1 MNISSLLPS
10 NNNLMAQIATEENLY
25 GAWRKVRANHGAA
38 GVDGVTL
45 SRFED
50 DLPRHLTEL
59 AESLQNESYVP
70 LPLRHTSIPKKD
82 GKERELRIPII
93 LDRVAQRAFVN
104 VLDPIFEEKFLSCSF
119 GYRPGRSVSDAV
131 ERVLAYRA
139 AGLDW
144 ILDADVQD
152 FFPSVDH
159 AILLG
164 QLREH
169 IADRAVIR
177 VIGLWLEAGALEVP
191 LERPALLASVAD
203 RVKGAVQSLSS
214 SDVAEEADWEEVKK
228 QGRVKQLGSEV
239 LRLAW
244 DYRKTL
250 LPFIATKA
258 AVATGGAGL
267 LVVGGVMA
275 ADYMLSKRKP
285 RYVGTPQGGPI
296 SPLLSNIYLHAFDE
310 RVTQKGMRL
319 VRYADDFVICCNSE
333 FRAEHAKTVVAEEL
347 VRLRLTLHPEKT
359 RILSCRDP
367 LVFLGHAFDE
377 DGAFPVPSE
386 KNISEGQKKLIE
398 VKQSLQQGNA
408 VVGNKGKQVMGEGK
422 KVVGEISERLREMKD
437 GR

>member
-1 MNISSLLPS
+1 
-10 NNNLMAQIATEENLY
+10 
-25 GAWRKVRANHGAA
+25 
-38 GVDGVTL
+38 
-45 SRFED
+45 
-50 DLPRHLTEL
+50 
-59 AESLQNESYVP
+59 
-70 LPLRHTSIPKKD
+70 
-82 GKERELRIPII
+82 
-93 LDRVAQRAFVN
+93 
-104 VLDPIFEEKFLSCSF
+104 
-119 GYRPGRSVSDAV
+119 
-131 ERVLAYRA
+131 
-139 AGLDW
+139 
-144 ILDADVQD
+144 
-152 FFPSVDH
+152 
-159 AILLG
+159 
-164 QLREH
+164 
-169 IADRAVIR
+169 
-177 VIGLWLEAGALEVP
+177 
-191 LERPALLASVAD
+191 
-203 RVKGAVQSLSS
+203 
-214 SDVAEEADWEEVKK
+214 VKK

-310 RVTQKGMRL
+310 RITQKGMRL

-333 FRAEHAKTVVAEEL
+333 SRAQHAKTIVAEEL

-386 KNISEGQKKLIE
+386 KNISEGQKKLAE
-398 VKQSLQQGNA
+398 VKQSLQQGNT
-408 VVGNKGKQVMGEGK
+408 VVGNKSKQVMGEGK